1 MANKDFQNGFI
12 VGLASKGK
20 VVQKPISCES
30 SVAQVILPVNVEP
43 AIAEINSSNIEIE
56 TSVTLE
62 SEE

>member
-20 VVQKPISCES
+20 VAQKSLSVES
-30 SVAQVILPVNVEP
+30 GIEVIQPVYANT
-43 AIAEINSSNIEIE
+43 EINISNNIEIE
-56 TSVTLE
+56 ASAILE